1 MNHLDLENHTTE
13 AAVVASLTSLGMKP
27 HSIVLGEAEVMA
39 MAHHPEIA
47 IKSLEHLQDAPV
59 RNRYTQVLTT
69 LTGFCAF
76 LNIQKTEKDGKPVVF
91 ADRQALTFTGILNHP
106 HTGDNP
112 AWMDRRVQVSRV
124 ISRKL
129 SKWKER
135 DGKKMNQEEFALFL
149 EEHIEDIAQPS
160 GAEVLSFA
168 ETLEAT
174 RTETFKSSIVTG
186 TGETKLAYSSERQ
199 GEQSSKLITDIKLGV
214 PLFEMGDA
222 YEVKVKIFHRVQ
234 DGKLTFWFNI
244 RHLDYLIDK
253 AWSEDFE
260 HVATEIQEWAEIYE
274 GPAPSAAEAVFRNSN

>member
-1 MNHLDLENHTTE
+1 MNHLSLEDHTTE
-13 AAVVASLTSLGMKP
+13 ASVVSAITSLGMKP
-27 HSIVLGEAEVMA
+27 NSIELGDAEVKA
-39 MAHHPEIA
+39 LAHHPHTV
-47 IKSLEHLQDAPV
+47 IKSLEHLREAPV

-69 LTGFCAF
+69 LSGFCAF
-76 LNIQKTEKDGKPVVF
+76 LGIQKTEKDGKPVVF

-112 AWMDRRVQVSRV
+112 AWMDRRVKVSRV

-135 DGKKMNQEEFALFL
+135 DGKKMSQEEFALFL
-149 EEHIEDIAQPS
+149 EEHIEDIADPS

-186 TGETKLAYSSERQ
+186 TGETKLTYSSERQ

-214 PLFEMGDA
+214 PLFEMGDP
-222 YEVKVKIFHRVQ
+222 YEVKVKIFHRVN
-234 DGKLTFWFNI
+234 DGKLIFWFNL

-253 AWSEDFE
+253 AWAEDFD
-260 HVATEIQEWAEIYE
+260 HVTTEIEDWAEIYE
-274 GPAPSAAEAVFRNSN
+274 GPAPSEASPVS